1 MTWLATTR
9 QLEGVVTAPSST
21 VGRVTVGFELRDED
35 ASACL
40 LRAQTF
46 MSQIINSLQANETL
60 VRAPC
65 YNKPKKNFISGSGK
79 LDSLMPGLLRTR
91 RV

>member
-1 MTWLATTR
+1 LNFFLLFYDVAHHNTPL
-9 QLEGVVTAPSST
+9 LEGVVTAPSST

-60 VRAPC
+60 VRAPVWLQQAQEEAH
-65 YNKPKKNFISGSGK
+65 
-79 LDSLMPGLLRTR
+79 LDLES
-91 RV
+91 